1 MAHRSGLTMEVGEIK
16 IAEDSDFQ
24 HFRKIIDN
32 HEDWEMNYSRDD
44 TKVWTKSVPG
54 IEFKMVKVSD
64 PITMHNHIL

>member
-1 MAHRSGLTMEVGEIK
+1 MDVGEIK

-32 HEDWEMNYSRDD
+32 HADWELNYSRDD

-54 IEFKMVKVSD
+54 IEFKMVKVL
-64 PITMHNHIL
+64 IMHTRLKA

>member
-1 MAHRSGLTMEVGEIK
+1 MIK

-32 HEDWEMNYSRDD
+32 HADWDLNYSRDD

-54 IEFKMVKVSD
+54 IEFKMVKVSLINNTSA
-64 PITMHNHIL
+64 PSKTLFFLFFCIM